1 MNAHAGRIT
10 LISGAASGIGAACAT
25 RFAGSGAMVIA
36 ADIDMPGL
44 TQLCETIRA
53 DGGCIEPLSLDVT
66 DERAWQEL
74 VGLIERRHG
83 LLDVLINN
91 AGICMSMPVL
101 DMSLVDWQRQMAVNL
116 DGVFLGTR
124 ACIPLMTRSGGGTII
139 NMSSV
144 AGLKGVANMAG
155 YCASK
160 GGVRLFTKAV
170 ALECARN
177 GSNIRVNSIHPG
189 AIETPIWLKLGH
201 GGTLPPPDS
210 LVTQEA
216 LTTVREA
223 GAAATPLGRVGT
235 PDEVAELALFLASDA
250 AKFITGAEFV
260 VDGGAMAG

>member
-1 MNAHAGRIT
+1 MNGKAGWIS

-25 RFAGSGAMVIA
+25 RFASAGAVVIA

-44 TQLCETIRA
+44 TRMCEEVRA
-53 DGGCIEPLSLDVT
+53 CGGCIEPLCLDVT
-66 DERAWQEL
+66 DERAWQDAVEQI
-74 VGLIERRHG
+74 GRRYG
-83 LLDVLINN
+83 ALDVLINN
-91 AGICMSMPVL
+91 AGICMSTPLL
-101 DMSLVDWQRQMAVNL
+101 DMSLADWQRQMAVNL

-124 ACIPLMTRSGGGTII
+124 AAIPLMTRSGGGTVI

-144 AGLKGVANMAG
+144 AGLKGVADMAG

-177 GSNIRVNSIHPG
+177 GNNIRVNSIHPG
-189 AIETPIWLKLGH
+189 AVETPIWLKLGH
-201 GGTLPPPDS
+201 GGRLPPPES
-210 LVTQEA
+210 VVTEEVLA
-216 LTTVREA
+216 AVREE

-235 PDEVAELALFLASDA
+235 PEDVAGLALFLASDA